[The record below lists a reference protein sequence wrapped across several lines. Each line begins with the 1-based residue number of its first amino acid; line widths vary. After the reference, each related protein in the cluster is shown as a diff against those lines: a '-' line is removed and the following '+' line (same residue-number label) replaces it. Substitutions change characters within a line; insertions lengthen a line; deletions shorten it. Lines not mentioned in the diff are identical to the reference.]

1 MDVTPLI
8 PAGRQIIESYGGG
21 GFKVSG
27 KSYAGAVMVFP
38 DRTVDWN
45 VTAISAMTDKS
56 LSGIADAGRA
66 GRVDILLIGCGTRMA
81 PIPSAVRQALRA
93 DGVVVEAMDTGAACR
108 TYNVLMSE
116 GRRVAAALIPVA

>member
-8 PAGRQIIESYGGG
+8 PAGRQIIESYGSG

-27 KSYAGAVMVFP
+27 KSYAGAIVVFP
-38 DRTVDWN
+38 DRTIEWN
-45 VTAISAMTDKS
+45 VTAISAMTDES
-56 LSGIADAGRA
+56 LSGVADAGRA
-66 GRVDILLIGCGTRMA
+66 GRVDILLIGCGARMA
-81 PIPSAVRQALRA
+81 PIPSTIRRSLRT

-116 GRRVAAALIPVA
+116 GRRVAAALIAVA